1 MKKEIAFFDFDGTI
15 TTKDT
20 LLEFIKFV
28 KGSFYFYWG
37 FIINAPW
44 LLAFKL
50 GIITNQH
57 AKEKILKFFFSK
69 MPVSVFNEHCEQ
81 FATKIIPGL
90 IRPGAQKELDTLSQV
105 GVTVVIVSASPENW
119 VGKWSKRNSFDCIGT
134 VLESKNELIT
144 GKLVGKN
151 CHGEEKV
158 NRIKD
163 SYSLGDYEVIYAY
176 GDNKGDWPM
185 LNLATN
191 PHFKPFTT

>member
-15 TTKDT
+15 TTRDT

-119 VGKWSKRNSFDCIGT
+119 IKPWSNKIRAELIGT
-134 VLESKNELIT
+134 LLEIENQKIT
-144 GKLVGKN
+144 GKIKGKN
-151 CHGEEKV
+151 CYGEEKV
-158 NRIKD
+158 NRIND
-163 SYSLGDYEVIYAY
+163 SYLLNGYSTIYAF
-176 GDNKGDWPM
+176 GDSKGDLPM
-185 LNLATN
+185 LALAN
-191 PHFKPFTT
+191 HVVYKPFR